1 VKATAIVLT
10 AGGRDA
16 QLARALDS
24 VAIQDANDVQVVLVA
39 NGTQTTPPS
48 GVDLVHLTE
57 NVGPA
62 AARNLAAERATGDV
76 IFFLDDDTSYPDP
89 SLVRRALERFQSE
102 PGLGVLTF
110 RIEDPDGAPGQRRH
124 VPRLRAGDPRRS
136 SDVTTFLE
144 GACAIRR
151 DLFERLGGYP
161 EGFFFGHEG
170 TDLAWRAIDAGY
182 RIRYAGDLAVHH
194 PSTPPT
200 RHPDHNRMTAR
211 NRVLLAR
218 RLLPL
223 PLAALY
229 CTTWLVLGLARA
241 GSPSAVRDQLRG
253 FRQGMTARGVE
264 RRPIGWR
271 AVWRM
276 TRAGRPPVV

>member
-1 VKATAIVLT
+1 MNAAALVLT

-16 QLARALDS
+16 ELARALAS
-24 VAIQDANDVQVVLVA
+24 VRAQDEPGLERVLIA
-39 NGTQTTPPS
+39 NGVDPPS
-48 GVDLVHLTE
+48 AEGFAVVHLPD

-62 AARNLAAERATGDV
+62 AARNLAAETTKADV
-76 IFFLDDDTSYPDP
+76 LFVLDDDTSYPDAA
-89 SLVRRALERFQSE
+89 LVRRALARFE
-102 PGLGVLTF
+102 ADPRLGILGF
-110 RIEDPDGAPGQRRH
+110 RINDPDGRPGQRRH
-124 VPRLRAGDPRRS
+124 VPRLRAGDPARS
-136 SDVTTFLE
+136 SEVTTFLE

-151 DLFERLGGYP
+151 ELFDDLGGYP

-182 RIRYAGDLAVHH
+182 RVRYAGDLIVHH
-194 PSTPPT
+194 PAEPPT
-200 RHPDHNRMTAR
+200 RHADFHRMTAR

-218 RLLPL
+218 RLLPA

-229 CTTWLVLGLARA
+229 TVTWLILGLVRA
-241 GSPSAVRDQLRG
+241 GSS
-253 FRQGMTARGVE
+253 TARREYIAGAREGKSAPVD
-264 RRPIGWR
+264 RRPISWR